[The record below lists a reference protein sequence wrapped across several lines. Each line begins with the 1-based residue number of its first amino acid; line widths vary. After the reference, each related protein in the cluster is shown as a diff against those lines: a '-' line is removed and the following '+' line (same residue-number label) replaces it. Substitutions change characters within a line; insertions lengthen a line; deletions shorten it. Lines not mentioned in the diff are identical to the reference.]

1 MALLDRALSPV
12 DAFDPSVVVVSL
24 GVDTYVGDPMCD
36 LALTTDGFRRCGA
49 AVAALGRPL
58 VVLQE
63 GGYADDALG
72 ANVTS
77 WLLGADGSV
86 LSVDIDRCDAI
97 RTDGRRDQASRLM
110 SSITLVQRSGSLRYG
125 A

>member
-1 MALLDRALSPV
+1 M
-12 DAFDPSVVVVSL
+12 SL

-36 LALTTDGFRRCGA
+36 LAVTTDGFGRCGA

-72 ANVTS
+72 ANVAAWLRGAAGRELSPTS
-77 WLLGADGSV
+77 V
-86 LSVDIDRCDAI
+86 RI
-97 RTDGRRDQASRLM
+97 RSPARPTIRVERRSGQAALM
-110 SSITLVQRSGSLRYG
+110 SARTCDQRSGSLLYG